1 MISFRCGKTKVWV
14 LTQERAGTSKQLTPL
29 YAEWINMLNGL
40 VDEEVDQY
48 LKELPKIVLLFKVD
62 VSEAVTPYINSR
74 EEDIGDPDPEAIR
87 ELRKAQEA
95 FENKMVVL

>member
-1 MISFRCGKTKVWV
+1 
-14 LTQERAGTSKQLTPL
+14 
-29 YAEWINMLNGL
+29 MLDGL

-48 LKELPKIVLLFKVD
+48 LEELPKIVLLFKVD